1 MDFGRFVFSWTKMLV
16 GFIPDNFSTT
26 LIYETLR
33 NSATIISS
41 FTIFSPSKR
50 EILFSEMNPSFVK
63 KALVVFKR
71 LLFAIT
77 PLDLIFVI

>member
-77 PLDLIFVI
+77 PLDLILVI

>member
-1 MDFGRFVFSWTKMLV
+1 MDFGRFGFSWTKMLV

-41 FTIFSPSKR
+41 FTSFSPSKR
-50 EILFSEMNPSFVK
+50 EILFSEMNPLFVK

-77 PLDLIFVI
+77 PLDLILVI

>member
-33 NSATIISS
+33 NSATII
-41 FTIFSPSKR
+41 
-50 EILFSEMNPSFVK
+50 
-63 KALVVFKR
+63 
-71 LLFAIT
+71 
-77 PLDLIFVI
+77 